1 MCQISL
7 YKPKRKFMLLM
18 KNRHLGRGFQYIA
31 SLLALPSNTPGSETH
46 NFIINLASVTIL
58 NYTIIFMTITLI
70 LAIKNSHY
78 IIDCRDTDG

>member
-1 MCQISL
+1 M
-7 YKPKRKFMLLM
+7 FLM
-18 KNRHLGRGFQYIA
+18 KNRHLGRGFQYFA